1 MLAHTTGTVVVGLA
15 AVVALT
21 PLQLGAF
28 GEMSLVGPLATLVM
42 LPVVAAVLALAAL
55 TVALAPLGAAGT
67 ACAAALGAL
76 DRAVASAV
84 VTTAAHAPDPIAFPA
99 PHPVVYAAG
108 LILVAAGRRHP
119 VRVAGLALIVA
130 AFAKSCGV

>member
-1 MLAHTTGTVVVGLA
+1 
-15 AVVALT
+15 VVAVT

-28 GEMSLVGPLATLVM
+28 GEVSLVGPPATLVL
-42 LPVVAAVLALAAL
+42 LPAVAAVLALAAL

-67 ACAAALGAL
+67 ACAATLGAL
-76 DRAVASAV
+76 DRAVESAV
-84 VTTAAHAPDPIAFPA
+84 VTAAAHAPDPVALAP

-108 LILVAAGRRHP
+108 LILVAAGRQRST
-119 VRVAGLALIVA
+119 RVAGVALIVA